1 MTPAPHKGHTMH
13 AITGFQDNPAQVGVI
28 NFTTEQK
35 DLIKRTICKG
45 ATDDEMSLFV
55 SQAGRLG
62 LDPFAKQIYAVK
74 RWNTKERRE
83 EMSIQ
88 VGIDGFRLVAQR
100 SGEYAGQVGP
110 FWCGP
115 DGVWKDVWLDAAP
128 PAAARVGVCR
138 KGFAEPLWAVARWS
152 SYCQLNKEQQPTK
165 FWAQMPDLMLSKVA
179 ESLAL
184 RKAFPAEL
192 SGLYTPEEMAQADN
206 GDDAKPAKV
215 ASITGEVVTKKPEW
229 QADQLTEAGRYRSE
243 IEAMGDA
250 AAAEFKALW
259 GRMRYDAPS
268 DVIDA
273 LAGLL
278 RRWQDIAD
286 QAAQQVPA

>member
-1 MTPAPHKGHTMH
+1 MH
-13 AITGFQDNPAQVGVI
+13 AITGFQDHPAQVGVI
-28 NFTTEQK
+28 NFTAEQK

-45 ATDDEMSLFV
+45 ATDDELSLFV

-110 FWCGP
+110 FWCGT
-115 DGVWKDVWLDAAP
+115 DGVWRDVWLEDTP

-152 SYCQLNKEQQPTK
+152 SYCQLNKEMQPTK

-206 GDDAKPAKV
+206 GDDVKAANIASLANKPVWAFW
-215 ASITGEVVTKKPEW
+215 TPE
-229 QADQLTEAGRYRSE
+229 QKAEAGGIKDRILAS
-243 IEAMGDA
+243 D
-250 AAAEFKALW
+250 
-259 GRMRYDAPS
+259 PS
-268 DVIDA
+268 KLSDIDA
-273 LAGLL
+273 LRNAG
-278 RRWQDIAD
+278 
-286 QAAQQVPA
+286 VPASEAIDRLNEMARELGV